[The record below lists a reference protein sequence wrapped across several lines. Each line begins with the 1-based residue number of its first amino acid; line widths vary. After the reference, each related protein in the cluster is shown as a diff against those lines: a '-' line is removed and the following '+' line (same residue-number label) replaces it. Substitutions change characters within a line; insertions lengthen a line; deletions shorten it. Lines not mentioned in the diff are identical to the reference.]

1 MQMPYPDV
9 PTYVPGSY
17 GAWKLVEMPAFR
29 QYGYFTPPRQE
40 EAYYGLVR
48 DGCVWMTSSRMERE
62 SHAFHL
68 GVARGWAVVC
78 GVGMGMYLYNLCRLD
93 RVRQI
98 IAIDIDADVIEL
110 LQRATDFARW
120 PGREKIRFVHADAR
134 EVPAEQI
141 GPEPVDHL
149 YVDIWPDLGT
159 AEAVIETRQIQS
171 IVHARQVGYWGQEI
185 DFGHWHAARKGTRRP
200 NALDGAAFAHHCR
213 LPLGQ
218 LPQSYLEA
226 ACVAR
231 NLFVAKAKEDAA
243 TSQGAGVRGNRET
256 HLNSR

>member
-1 MQMPYPDV
+1 
-9 PTYVPGSY
+9 
-17 GAWKLVEMPAFR
+17 
-29 QYGYFTPPRQE
+29 
-40 EAYYGLVR
+40 
-48 DGCVWMTSSRMERE
+48 
-62 SHAFHL
+62 
-68 GVARGWAVVC
+68 
-78 GVGMGMYLYNLCRLD
+78 MYLYNLCRLD

-110 LQRATDFARW
+110 LRRATDFASW

-134 EVPAEQI
+134 KAPAEQI

-159 AEAVIETRQIQS
+159 AEAVVATRQIQS
-171 IVHARQVGYWGQEI
+171 NVHATQVGYWGQEI
-185 DFGHWHAARKGTRRP
+185 DFGHWHSARKGTRRP
-200 NALDGAAFAHHCR
+200 NALDGAAFARHCR

-231 NLFVAKAKEDAA
+231 NLFVAKAKEDAIA
-243 TSQGAGVRGNRET
+243 PQSSSPSIAPRQRFRTV
-256 HLNSR
+256 

>member
-9 PTYVPGSY
+9 PKYVPGTY
-17 GAWKLVEMPAFR
+17 GAWTLVDMPAFR
-29 QYGYFTPPRQE
+29 QYGYFTPRRRE
-40 EAYYGLVR
+40 EAYSGLVR
-48 DGCVWMTSSRMERE
+48 DDRVWMTSSRMERE

-68 GVARGWAVVC
+68 GVARGRAVVC

-110 LQRATDFARW
+110 LQRATDYASW

-134 EVPAEQI
+134 QAPAEQI
-141 GPEPVDHL
+141 GAEPADHL

-159 AEAVIETRQIQS
+159 AEALPETRQIQS
-171 IVHARQVGYWGQEI
+171 IVHAKQVGYWGQEI
-185 DFGHWHAARKGTRRP
+185 DFGHWHAARRGARRP
-200 NALDGAAFAHHCR
+200 SILDGAAFSRHCR

-218 LPQSYLEA
+218 LPQPYLEA
-226 ACVAR
+226 ACAAQ
-231 NLFVAKAKEDAA
+231 NLFISKANEDAR
-243 TSQGAGVRGNRET
+243 SSPDAGRTAR
-256 HLNSR
+256 